1 MENFF
6 FRGICLLT
14 SWACTIGIWSTLV
27 QLNLITQIYWL
38 CYKPFWCLLCYL
50 SIVTLCWSFLT
61 LYRLYLSLMFLLSKW
76 FLQVTCWGTFVR
88 IFYISRWGYSCN
100 MIQKLTNWMY
110 DIYGVLLKVYYLN
123 CRSTC
128 VCVVYS
134 TVPLKSRLTALT
146 QNLLLES
153 NAQNYQESRLK
164 FQVSRIKMLKELFED
179 LDCSFKETT

>member
-1 MENFF
+1 MENFCVHN
-6 FRGICLLT
+6 RNMKHSC
-14 SWACTIGIWSTLV
+14 AWSTPA

-61 LYRLYLSLMFLLSKW
+61 IYRLYLSLMFLLSKW

-128 VCVVYS
+128 VCVLCTLLYHSKVGWQPWLKTYS
-134 TVPLKSRLTALT
+134 LNPMLKTIKN
-146 QNLLLES
+146 QGS
-153 NAQNYQESRLK
+153 NFKY
-164 FQVSRIKMLKELFED
+164 QVSR
-179 LDCSFKETT
+179 CSKNFLRILIAASRKQLNSC

>member
-1 MENFF
+1 MSWWMHSWHMNQLFYNIFNLMENFF
-6 FRGICLLT
+6 FQGICLLM
-14 SWACTIGIWSTLV
+14 SWACTIGIWSTLA

-110 DIYGVLLKVYYLN
+110 DIYMVSCWKSISWTVGSLVSVCCVLY
-123 CRSTC
+123 CT
-128 VCVVYS
+128 
-134 TVPLKSRLTALT
+134 T
-146 QNLLLES
+146 Q
-153 NAQNYQESRLK
+153 K
-164 FQVSRIKMLKELFED
+164 
-179 LDCSFKETT
+179 

>member
-1 MENFF
+1 
-6 FRGICLLT
+6 
-14 SWACTIGIWSTLV
+14 
-27 QLNLITQIYWL
+27 
-38 CYKPFWCLLCYL
+38 
-50 SIVTLCWSFLT
+50 
-61 LYRLYLSLMFLLSKW
+61 
-76 FLQVTCWGTFVR
+76 
-88 IFYISRWGYSCN
+88 
-100 MIQKLTNWMY
+100 MY

-164 FQVSRIKMLKELFED
+164 FQVSGIKMLKELFED